1 MNVFLFLHTI
11 LIEDLTSLF
20 NWISLIRICFSDWI
34 ILMVMPMV
42 GQGWISDWRRLSYC
56 LMGISIRLSWIK
68 DRIGQVR
75 IRMRIFQVK
84 ISEGISTWISL
95 VQYQVGIDCR
105 LDSLFPMWNVWTA
118 KAESWNSVMVM
129 MAPMAVPVP
138 MVMAVVSMIM
148 VVSLWTVNV
157 RLFRN

>member
-1 MNVFLFLHTI
+1 
-11 LIEDLTSLF
+11 
-20 NWISLIRICFSDWI
+20 
-34 ILMVMPMV
+34 
-42 GQGWISDWRRLSYC
+42 
-56 LMGISIRLSWIK
+56 
-68 DRIGQVR
+68 
-75 IRMRIFQVK
+75 
-84 ISEGISTWISL
+84 
-95 VQYQVGIDCR
+95 
-105 LDSLFPMWNVWTA
+105 MWNVWTA